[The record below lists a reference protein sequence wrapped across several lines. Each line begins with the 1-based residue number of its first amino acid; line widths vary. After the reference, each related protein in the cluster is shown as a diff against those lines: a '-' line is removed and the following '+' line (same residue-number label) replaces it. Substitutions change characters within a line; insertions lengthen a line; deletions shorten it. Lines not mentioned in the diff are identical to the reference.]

1 MNNVSIEKAYVNAT
15 LAYAM
20 ATALQNTVL
29 NTKELRATYLK
40 ELHKQIQEIA
50 TFSEVVKTEFER
62 VIHSLSE

>member
-1 MNNVSIEKAYVNAT
+1 MNEYVIKKAYVNAP